1 MLSGALAT
9 TTPTVSV
16 TPAALNF
23 SYVIGN
29 ALPSAQTASVR
40 ISPASLAPYTATN
53 VQPWLVVSPPSGV
66 LPVALSVQVNPTSL
80 PVGVYTDVI
89 TITVTGVATPT
100 TVTVTLTITAPSSG
114 ITPTPL
120 NLSFSAPP
128 SSSSGAI
135 TLTTTGEP
143 VSFTVTAG

>member
-53 VQPWLVVSPPSGV
+53 VQPWLIVSPPSGV
-66 LPVALSVQVNPTSL
+66 LPASLSVQVNPTSL
-80 PVGVYTDVI
+80 PVGVYTD
-89 TITVTGVATPT
+89 TITVNVTGVTSP
-100 TVTVTLTITAPSSG
+100 VTIAVTLTVAAPSSG

-120 NLSFSAPP
+120 TMSFSSPP
-128 SSSSGAI
+128 TSSSGTI
-135 TLTTTGEP
+135 TLTT
-143 VSFTVTAG
+143 